1 MGHSVAAISDTTSA
15 SSSSPT
21 SCWLP
26 LATCLRKRRHSD
38 IAERHLSVRAPT
50 SHPPRPVSVPEPG
63 ASESGWREKMLRKRP
78 SDFCHLQSVAPPAR
92 KESHLPSHSQG
103 HVLLQQNYFQPLEL
117 SIHAPAKADSSAL
130 VPADSP
136 RAVPKNSLACLDPW
150 ADQVHDLVR
159 RRSQSSMSFHI
170 PRRLVPGST
179 ALARQEGAAVA
190 PAKPLKHEDRFRL
203 RTPPEIEAIKER
215 VASAMI
221 EMERLQKRI
230 EHVSECQSRSA
241 HSIVRMR
248 PDLDPVPATIRAS
261 PPAAPSFSAR
271 LSAGCERPQTA
282 PARREWPTIGQTR
295 MQGSKACISS
305 KPVPL
310 CRDGNIL
317 HPVLP
322 PLMTRPPLRKK
333 KSFLCLSRMPKS
345 LPHDDTR
352 TGCPSSLNIDSAAP
366 APRSTWGL
374 EGGPDGRR
382 CAPLESSPTWRTEN
396 GV

>member
-1 MGHSVAAISDTTSA
+1 
-15 SSSSPT
+15 
-21 SCWLP
+21 
-26 LATCLRKRRHSD
+26 
-38 IAERHLSVRAPT
+38 
-50 SHPPRPVSVPEPG
+50 
-63 ASESGWREKMLRKRP
+63 MLRKRAGARCAHAGSSGRLQTRPGGSSCRPKISGP

-130 VPADSP
+130 VPPDSP

-221 EMERLQKRI
+221 EMELLQKRI

-248 PDLDPVPATIRAS
+248 PAVVDRSGSGACHHPSLAAGRALV
-261 PPAAPSFSAR
+261 FSATQR
-271 LSAGCERPQTA
+271 WLRTTTDGAGTPRMADHRPDKDAGQQSLHLEQARA
-282 PARREWPTIGQTR
+282 PVSGRQ
-295 MQGSKACISS
+295 
-305 KPVPL
+305 
-310 CRDGNIL
+310 
-317 HPVLP
+317 H
-322 PLMTRPPLRKK
+322 
-333 KSFLCLSRMPKS
+333 
-345 LPHDDTR
+345 
-352 TGCPSSLNIDSAAP
+352 PSSRPASSDDATAA
-366 APRSTWGL
+366 AQEEVISL
-374 EGGPDGRR
+374 SLSH
-382 CAPLESSPTWRTEN
+382 A
-396 GV
+396 